1 VDYIPLIILIVF
13 LIICSACFSAAETAF
28 TSVSKIRLKQRA
40 ENGDKRAARAYKTA
54 EHYEKTLTAILVG
67 NNIVNILAAS
77 LGTILFTELFG
88 AAGVGISTA
97 VMTLVVLIFG
107 EITPKSFAKLNPE
120 PVALFFAGLLNL
132 LTVVFTPFVMF
143 FGLIQKLLVKAAFRD
158 GVPLPSVTEDELKLI
173 VSEIEDEGVLEE
185 QESKLVRSAL
195 EFDDIT
201 VEKVLLPRTKV
212 AAAEKNTSVDE
223 LKHLFI
229 NERYSRLPVFDET
242 IDNIIGIINEKDFFA
257 YLMSPQMQSGAA
269 FDISAL
275 IQKALYVTEMNH
287 ISEVLNKMQKTKIHM
302 AIVKDQYGGTSGIVT
317 LEDIIEELVGEIY
330 DENDEIIPPVVHV
343 EGLMNTYDIEADYNL
358 EDCLERLV
366 LPKDTVESEANT
378 IGGYVMEKTGG
389 IPKIGDII
397 EDGIFTITILDADEQ
412 TVKKLRLTVNDEK

>member
-1 VDYIPLIILIVF
+1 VDYIPLILLIVV
-13 LIICSACFSAAETAF
+13 LTLCSACFSAAETAF
-28 TSVSKIRLKQRA
+28 TSVSKVRLKQRA

-54 EHYEKTLTAILVG
+54 EHYEKTLTAILIG

-77 LGTILFTELFG
+77 LGTVLFTRLFSD
-88 AAGVGISTA
+88 AGVGISTA
-97 VMTLVVLIFG
+97 VMTVVVLIFG

-120 PVALFFAGLLNL
+120 PVALFFAGFLNL
-132 LTVVFTPFVMF
+132 LTLVFTPFVMF

-212 AAAEKNTSVDE
+212 AAVEKGTTVEE
-223 LKHLFI
+223 LKRLFVS
-229 NERYSRLPVFDET
+229 ERYSRLPVYDET

-257 YLMSPQMQSGAA
+257 YLLSPQTRTYGT
-269 FDISAL
+269 FDIGLL
-275 IQKALYVTEMNH
+275 IQKALYVTELNH

-330 DENDEIIPPVVHV
+330 DENDEIIPPVVKIDT
-343 EGLMNTYDIEADYNL
+343 NTYDIEADYNL
-358 EDCLERLV
+358 EDCLERLD

-378 IGGYVMEKTGG
+378 IGGFVMEKTGG
-389 IPKIGDII
+389 IPKIGDVI

-412 TVKKLRLTVNDEK
+412 TVKKLRLTVNIEN

>member
-1 VDYIPLIILIVF
+1 VDYIPLIILIVV
-13 LIICSACFSAAETAF
+13 LILCSACFSAAETAF

-40 ENGDKRAARAYKTA
+40 ETGDKRAARAYKTA
-54 EHYEKTLTAILVG
+54 EHYEKTLTAILIG

-77 LGTILFTELFG
+77 LGTVLFTNLFDE
-88 AAGVGISTA
+88 AGVGISTA
-97 VMTLVVLIFG
+97 VMTVVVLIFG

-120 PVALFFAGLLNL
+120 PVALFFAGIMNF
-132 LTVVFTPFVMF
+132 LTIVFTPFVMF
-143 FGLIQKLLVKAAFRD
+143 FGLIQKMLVRAAFKD
-158 GVPLPSVTEDELKLI
+158 GAPLPSVTEDELKLI

-212 AAAEKNTSVDE
+212 AAVERGTSADE

-229 NERYSRLPVFDET
+229 NERYSRLPVYDET
-242 IDNIIGIINEKDFFA
+242 IDSIIGIINEKDFFA
-257 YLMSPQMQSGAA
+257 YLLNPQTAE
-269 FDISAL
+269 FENTFNITPL

-330 DENDEIIPPVVHV
+330 DENDEIIPPVVKV
-343 EGLMNTYDIEADYNL
+343 EGLPDTYDIEADYNL
-358 EDCLERLV
+358 EDCLERLD

-378 IGGYVMEKTGG
+378 IGGFVMERTGG
-389 IPKIGDII
+389 IPKIGDVI
-397 EDGIFTITILDADEQ
+397 ESGIFKITILDADEQ
-412 TVKKLRLTVNDEK
+412 TVKKLRVTLNE